1 MTSTAFSF
9 RASGMLRLSLAT
21 LSLLALQPA
30 LAKQDDRN
38 QPMVVEHADK
48 FDGFNAPNTISTI
61 TGNVLITQGTMKV
74 TGDLAKIYVDA
85 DTQVS
90 RVVVTANN
98 GKLAHIEQLDDNNN
112 LMTGDADQLDYDNI
126 NQIAVL
132 TGHAVVH
139 QQGRGEAHG
148 DKLTYNTQ
156 TSYITGDSNGNGLV
170 HMVFLPKPKPVKP
183 GATAPAT
190 PAAAKPVQGVT
201 LPTAK
206 PASSSSSAQ
215 TPTSAPAA
223 ASTAPTAPQ
232 RQP

>member
-1 MTSTAFSF
+1 
-9 RASGMLRLSLAT
+9 
-21 LSLLALQPA
+21 
-30 LAKQDDRN
+30 
-38 QPMVVEHADK
+38 MVVEHADK

-183 GATAPAT
+183 GAPAPAA
-190 PAAAKPVQGVT
+190 PAAAKPAQGVT